1 MPQGTSE
8 AQRLYPVGVMENAEF
23 RGGPGL
29 GRQEREIPLL
39 FILVVRQGLPTS
51 PSVCFK
57 H

>member
-1 MPQGTSE
+1 M
-8 AQRLYPVGVMENAEF
+8 GVMEEAEF
-23 RGGPGL
+23 RRGPGL

-39 FILVVRQGLPTS
+39 FILMVRQGLPTS